1 MIVYREHVTR
11 LDGALRK
18 DEPIVVLPPLHP
30 DYLRRLVLAW
40 MADHE
45 ERRPLVRL
53 FEPGLGSSKLIPKPG
68 DDAGG
73 VLGGCRPSPSVA
85 EFLRLL
91 IEEAEPLGPGASSN
105 ADPGG
110 RPTTI
115 YWLTGSNG
123 TLTDPVDASLLTAL
137 CRRIVAYRLP
147 WRLLLDAPDG
157 PPPPTLAA
165 WKRDLEL
172 QAPRNEPNAED
183 MFSEQ
188 VLRELSPDLYDTLR
202 KRGEGERTGL
212 DNVVRKVQGL
222 DAAAINLVLAAAVQ
236 QAPQNAE
243 DDETL
248 KGLEEVIEK
257 ERGRQ
262 LMRASGLEV
271 VLIPSDPEELKGMN
285 RFQRYL
291 DYVSVLFDDSGRPG
305 ADGFGPRP
313 RGVLLAGLPGCGK
326 SLAAGLAAARLGGPL
341 VRMDVGGMLGRY
353 LGESEANLRRALDA
367 AEAAAPCVLWVD
379 EIEKALGG
387 TGDEGGGTSKRM
399 LGQLLTWMQDHK
411 SQVYI
416 FATANSVANLPPE
429 LLRRGRFDELW
440 RVMLP
445 TPEERE
451 SILRS
456 KLAGLKQDLD
466 EAFAKDDKAIKKV
479 VQETKDFTGADI
491 TSLVQEAWMAA
502 RVFEQK
508 VTKRHLL
515 EVLKRGFVP
524 MSAQFEDE
532 IKKSIEALDKHG
544 FRNVTCAADE
554 VPPAVR
560 EERKKA
566 RGRLV
571 PELSELW
578 TGPQGRVVIHRG
590 RKKET
595 LKVGVREGHGRAV
608 WLADGAIE
616 EWPHPNAREGM
627 MSRQGGRLEITLTA
641 ISSEDP
647 KQTLYLAWDSE
658 HQSITFRSKPV
669 KVTLHIADEDPVDR
683 GGLNELTVKALQQL
697 AKAYGVTATAGK
709 RKADLIETIVIKRKA
724 ARREMFE
731 RLKVGDLRKL
741 AVNLGVENVT
751 KKRKPELVDAILDC
765 SHARRQETLAGY
777 SVGDLRRLAG
787 KLGVVGYSKMRKAEL
802 VDAIEM
808 GGHSLPSAEPARQ
821 TGREPKDRATNP
833 GATGERR
840 RLGRGDTF
848 EFVVGGVKRRIKLP
862 NHARGD
868 AILSWGDHFEVSTE
882 YSAERRSPSKWVL
895 TTKQRWVKQNRVP
908 TQIDIDLPDSGR
920 PVVRVDRSVA
930 RKVGWTKANR

>member
-1 MIVYREHVTR
+1 MIVYSEHVSR
-11 LDGALRK
+11 LDHALRK

-40 MADHE
+40 VTDCEAVP
-45 ERRPLVRL
+45 RVRL
-53 FEPGLGSSKLIPKPG
+53 FEPGLGSSKLIPKPDQDG
-68 DDAGG
+68 GG
-73 VLGGCRPSPSVA
+73 VLAGCRPCPSVA
-85 EFLRLL
+85 DFLRLL
-91 IEEAEPLGPGASSN
+91 IEEAGPLDASP
-105 ADPGG
+105 AGTDLAE

-115 YWLTGSNG
+115 YWLAGSSSS
-123 TLTDPVDASLLTAL
+123 LTDPVDASLLTAL

-147 WRLLLDAPDG
+147 WRLLMDTPDG
-157 PPPPTLAA
+157 PTSSTIVA

-202 KRGEGERTGL
+202 KRQEGAERTGV

-236 QAPQNAE
+236 QAPRDDD

-248 KGLEEVIEK
+248 KKLEEVIEK

-271 VLIPSDPEELKGMN
+271 VLIPSDPEELQGMN

-326 SLAAGLAAARLGGPL
+326 SLAARLAAERLSVPL
-341 VRMDVGGMLGRY
+341 LRMDVGGMLGRY

-399 LGQLLTWMQDHK
+399 LGQLLTWMQDHR

-466 EAFAKDDKAIKKV
+466 EAFSKDDKAIKEV
-479 VQETKDFTGADI
+479 VKKTEKFTGADI

-508 VTKRHLL
+508 VKKRHLL

-532 IKKSIEALDKHG
+532 IKKSIADLDKHG
-544 FRNVTCAADE
+544 FRDVTCPPE
-554 VPPAVR
+554 QVPPPVPD
-560 EERKKA
+560 ERKKA

-571 PELSELW
+571 PTLAELW
-578 TGPQGRVVIHRG
+578 SEMAEGRVVITG
-590 RKKET
+590 RRKTET
-595 LKVGVREGHGRAV
+595 LRVGPREGGERAV
-608 WLADGAIE
+608 WLARGDVG
-616 EWPHPNAREGM
+616 EWPSETSIPGVMVRE
-627 MSRQGGRLEITLTA
+627 GGRLKIDLEQP
-641 ISSEDP
+641 E
-647 KQTLYLAWDSE
+647 KQ
-658 HQSITFRSKPV
+658 
-669 KVTLHIADEDPVDR
+669 
-683 GGLNELTVKALQQL
+683 G
-697 AKAYGVTATAGK
+697 
-709 RKADLIETIVIKRKA
+709 
-724 ARREMFE
+724 
-731 RLKVGDLRKL
+731 
-741 AVNLGVENVT
+741 
-751 KKRKPELVDAILDC
+751 KPEQKTIYFDWDLDEEAPKFRGHVVKLTPHPDMPQSDSVVESRWGLETLSVWELRNHAKDLGISGVASKTKSQLLDAILEVRDPGSTGGGTRPA
-765 SHARRQETLAGY
+765 SHNRQQLTKLTVPELRAIGRDLGISGVNGMNKSKLIDAITRSNRNAERGDRHKRLGYGEIVEFRLHGPKRIELPGRKGKDAVLRWGSGFRYSARYDATRGSAGGWALRWRSGGGGGDQIAKKITMELLDSGEIQVRLGKALAG
-777 SVGDLRRLAG
+777 D
-787 KLGVVGYSKMRKAEL
+787 
-802 VDAIEM
+802 I
-808 GGHSLPSAEPARQ
+808 
-821 TGREPKDRATNP
+821 
-833 GATGERR
+833 
-840 RLGRGDTF
+840 
-848 EFVVGGVKRRIKLP
+848 RRIGGK
-862 NHARGD
+862 
-868 AILSWGDHFEVSTE
+868 
-882 YSAERRSPSKWVL
+882 
-895 TTKQRWVKQNRVP
+895 
-908 TQIDIDLPDSGR
+908 
-920 PVVRVDRSVA
+920 
-930 RKVGWTKANR
+930 